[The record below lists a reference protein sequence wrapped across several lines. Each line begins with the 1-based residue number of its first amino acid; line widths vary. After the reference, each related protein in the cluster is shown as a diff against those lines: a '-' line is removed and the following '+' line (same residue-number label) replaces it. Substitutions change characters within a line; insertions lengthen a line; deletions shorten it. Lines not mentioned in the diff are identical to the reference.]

1 MKIKISLLFL
11 AGGFFF
17 ISLFG
22 IQSFKS
28 NSKQSEAMATAIEV
42 VRAKENKQQLL
53 DKDSAISQKG
63 EILGILQ
70 LPSIGEELPIV
81 KGVSEEAL
89 ERGVG
94 YYEGTAL
101 PDKQDQ
107 IVLSGHR
114 DTVFK
119 RLGELQIGDEVIVEM
134 SYGKFTYI
142 IEETFVVEADDRTV
156 IRPTA
161 PIEKLTITTC
171 YPFNFIGNAPQRY
184 IVNAIRK
191 G

>member
-17 ISLFG
+17 IILFG
-22 IQSFKS
+22 IQFYKS
-28 NSKQSEAMATAIEV
+28 NSKQSEALTTALEV
-42 VRAKENKQQLL
+42 VRSNETQLI
-53 DKDSAISQKG
+53 DKDSYTADKG

-70 LPSIGEELPIV
+70 LPTLGEKLPIV
-81 KGVSEEAL
+81 KGISEEAL

-101 PDKQDQ
+101 PGEKNQ

-119 RLGELQIGDEVIVEM
+119 RIGELQIGDKVVVEM
-134 SYGKFTYI
+134 PYGKFSYI
-142 IEETFVVEADDRTV
+142 IQETFVVEADDRTV
-156 IRPTA
+156 IRSSA
-161 PIEKLTITTC
+161 PMEKLTITTC

-191 G
+191 

>member
-17 ISLFG
+17 IILFG
-22 IQSFKS
+22 IQFYHS
-28 NSKQSEAMATAIEV
+28 NLKQSEAMTTALGLV
-42 VRAKENKQQLL
+42 SVKDPLLL
-53 DKDSAISQKG
+53 DKESAIVQNG
-63 EILGILQ
+63 EVLGILR
-70 LPSIGEELPIV
+70 LPTLRESLPIV

-89 ERGVG
+89 DKGVG

-101 PDKQDQ
+101 PDQQDQ

-119 RLGELQIGDEVIVEM
+119 LLGELQIGDEVMVEM
-134 SYGKFTYI
+134 PYGKFTYI
-142 IEETFVVEADDRTV
+142 IQETFVVEAHDRTV
-156 IRPTA
+156 IRSTA

-171 YPFNFIGNAPQRY
+171 YPFNYIGNAPQRY

>member
-17 ISLFG
+17 IILFG
-22 IQSFKS
+22 IQLYHS
-28 NSKQSEAMATAIEV
+28 NSRQSEAMTTAIKV
-42 VRAKENKQQLL
+42 VKEKRTPQL
-53 DKDSAISQKG
+53 DNDTATVQKG
-63 EILGILQ
+63 EVLGILQ
-70 LPSIGEELPIV
+70 FPTLDSKLPIV

-101 PDKQDQ
+101 PDQQDQ

-114 DTVFK
+114 DTVF
-119 RLGELQIGDEVIVEM
+119 RRIGDLQIGDEVIVEM
-134 SYGKFTYI
+134 PYGKFTYI
-142 IEETFVVEADDRTV
+142 IKETFVVEADDRTV
-156 IRPTA
+156 IRSSA

>member
-1 MKIKISLLFL
+1 MKMKISLLFL

-17 ISLFG
+17 VSLAGF
-22 IQSFKS
+22 QVFKS
-28 NSKQSEAMATAIEV
+28 SVKQSDAMSKAIEV
-42 VRAKENKQQLL
+42 VRTKDTQLIEE
-53 DKDSAISQKG
+53 DSVTVNKG
-63 EILGILQ
+63 EILGILK
-70 LPSIGEELPIV
+70 LPKLSEELPIV
-81 KGVSEEAL
+81 KGITEDAL

-101 PDKQDQ
+101 PNEKDQ

-119 RLGELQIGDEVIVEM
+119 QLGELQIGDEIEVEM
-134 SYGKFTYI
+134 PYGIFTYI
-142 IEETFVVEADDRTV
+142 IEETFIVEADDRTV

-161 PIEKLTITTC
+161 PLEKLTITTC

-191 G
+191 

>member
-17 ISLFG
+17 IILYG
-22 IQSFKS
+22 IQLYKS
-28 NSKQSEAMATAIEV
+28 NSKQSEAMTTALEV
-42 VRAKENKQQLL
+42 VREKETQML
-53 DKDSAISQKG
+53 DKDSATAENG

-70 LPSIGEELPIV
+70 LPSLGSELPIV
-81 KGVSEEAL
+81 KGVSDDAL

-101 PDKQDQ
+101 PDENDQ

-134 SYGKFTYI
+134 PYGEFTYI
-142 IEETFVVEADDRTV
+142 IQETFVVGADDRTV